1 MKINFDKYHGCGNDF
16 IIINNLSNT
25 FPKDSENQIKKI
37 CNRRFGIGA
46 DGLILINYNDKFPF
60 EMIYYNS
67 DGKISTMCG
76 NGGRCVMHYCYSYDI
91 IDNKSEFLAC
101 DGIHHGIINDDYVK
115 VSMSDVNG
123 YEKYND
129 YLFLNTGSPHLVKF
143 VDDVSSLDLINIS
156 RNIQKSNR
164 FDNGVNVN
172 LVSRKNDNLYQ
183 IRTYERG
190 VEDETLSCGT
200 GAVASALALNILS
213 LINSKTVNLDT
224 KGGLLTVD
232 FNKSNSKY
240 TDIHL
245 SGKVKKVFTGIL
257 EL

>member
-1 MKINFDKYHGCGNDF
+1 MKISFDKYHGCGNDF
-16 IIINNLSNT
+16 IIVDNLSNT
-25 FPKDSENQIKKI
+25 FPKDSENQIKKF

-46 DGLILINYNDKFPF
+46 DGLILVNHNDKFPI

-76 NGGRCVMHYCYSYDI
+76 NGGRCFMHYCYNNDI
-91 IDNKSEFLAC
+91 IKNKSEFLAC
-101 DGIHHGIINDDYVK
+101 DGVHYGVVNDDYVK

-123 YEKYND
+123 YKKYND
-129 YLFLNTGSPHLVKF
+129 YLFLNTGSPHLVKC
-143 VDDVSSLDLINIS
+143 VNDVSSFDLINIS
-156 RNIQKSNR
+156 RNIQKINQ
-164 FDNGVNVN
+164 FDKGVNVN
-172 LVSRKNDNLYQ
+172 LVSRKNDDLYQ

-190 VEDETLSCGT
+190 VEEETLSCGT

-213 LINSKTVNLDT
+213 LVNSKTVNLDT

-232 FNKSNSKY
+232 FHKSNSKY

-245 SGKVKKVFTGIL
+245 SGKVKKVFTGII

>member
-16 IIINNLSNT
+16 IIVDNLSNT
-25 FPKDSENQIKKI
+25 FPKDSENQIKKF

-46 DGLILINYNDKFPF
+46 DGLILVNHNDKFPI

-76 NGGRCVMHYCYSYDI
+76 NGGRCFMHYCYNNDI
-91 IDNKSEFLAC
+91 IKNKSEFLAC
-101 DGIHHGIINDDYVK
+101 DGVHYGVVNDDYVK

-123 YEKYND
+123 YKKYND
-129 YLFLNTGSPHLVKF
+129 YLFLNTGSPHLVKC
-143 VDDVSSLDLINIS
+143 VNDVSSFDLINIS
-156 RNIQKSNR
+156 RNIQKINQ
-164 FDNGVNVN
+164 FDKGVNVN
-172 LVSRKNDNLYQ
+172 LVSRKNDDLYQ

-190 VEDETLSCGT
+190 VEEETLSCGT

-213 LINSKTVNLDT
+213 LVNSKTVNLDT

-232 FNKSNSKY
+232 FHKSNSKY

-245 SGKVKKVFTGIL
+245 SGKVKKVFTGII

>member
-1 MKINFDKYHGCGNDF
+1 
-16 IIINNLSNT
+16 
-25 FPKDSENQIKKI
+25 
-37 CNRRFGIGA
+37 
-46 DGLILINYNDKFPF
+46 
-60 EMIYYNS
+60 
-67 DGKISTMCG
+67 
-76 NGGRCVMHYCYSYDI
+76 
-91 IDNKSEFLAC
+91 
-101 DGIHHGIINDDYVK
+101 
-115 VSMSDVNG
+115 MSDVNG

>member
-76 NGGRCVMHYCYSYDI
+76 NGGRCVMHYCYSNDI

-101 DGIHHGIINDDYVK
+101 DGIHYGIVNDNYVK
-115 VSMSDVNG
+115 VSMSEVDG

>member
-1 MKINFDKYHGCGNDF
+1 
-16 IIINNLSNT
+16 
-25 FPKDSENQIKKI
+25 
-37 CNRRFGIGA
+37 
-46 DGLILINYNDKFPF
+46 
-60 EMIYYNS
+60 
-67 DGKISTMCG
+67 
-76 NGGRCVMHYCYSYDI
+76 
-91 IDNKSEFLAC
+91 
-101 DGIHHGIINDDYVK
+101 
-115 VSMSDVNG
+115 MSDVNG
-123 YEKYND
+123 YENYND

>member
-46 DGLILINYNDKFPF
+46 DGFILINYNDKLPF

-76 NGGRCVMHYCYSYDI
+76 NGGRCVMHYCYNNDI

-101 DGIHHGIINDDYVK
+101 DGIHYGIINDDYVK

-123 YEKYND
+123 YKKYND
-129 YLFLNTGSPHLVKF
+129 YLFLNTGSPHLVKC
-143 VDDVSSLDLINIS
+143 VNDVSSLDLINIS

-200 GAVASALALNILS
+200 GAVASAIALNILS

>member
-1 MKINFDKYHGCGNDF
+1 
-16 IIINNLSNT
+16 
-25 FPKDSENQIKKI
+25 
-37 CNRRFGIGA
+37 
-46 DGLILINYNDKFPF
+46 
-60 EMIYYNS
+60 
-67 DGKISTMCG
+67 
-76 NGGRCVMHYCYSYDI
+76 
-91 IDNKSEFLAC
+91 
-101 DGIHHGIINDDYVK
+101 
-115 VSMSDVNG
+115 
-123 YEKYND
+123 
-129 YLFLNTGSPHLVKF
+129 LVKF

>member
-76 NGGRCVMHYCYSYDI
+76 NGGRCVMHYCYNNDI

-101 DGIHHGIINDDYVK
+101 DGIHYGIINDDYVK
-115 VSMSDVNG
+115 VSISDVNG

-240 TDIHL
+240 TDIYL
-245 SGKVKKVFTGIL
+245 SGKVKKVFTGLL

>member
-76 NGGRCVMHYCYSYDI
+76 NGGRCVMHYCYNNDI

-101 DGIHHGIINDDYVK
+101 DGIHYGIINDDYVK

-123 YEKYND
+123 YKKYND
-129 YLFLNTGSPHLVKF
+129 YLFLNTGSPHLVKC
-143 VDDVSSLDLINIS
+143 VNDVSSLDLINIS

-200 GAVASALALNILS
+200 GAVASAIALNILS

>member
-1 MKINFDKYHGCGNDF
+1 MKISFDKYHGCGNDF
-16 IIINNLSNT
+16 IIVDNLSNT
-25 FPKDSENQIKKI
+25 FPKDSENEIKKF

-46 DGLILINYNDKFPF
+46 DGLILVNHNDKFPI

-76 NGGRCVMHYCYSYDI
+76 NGGRCFMHYCYNNDI
-91 IDNKSEFLAC
+91 IKNKSEFLAC
-101 DGIHHGIINDDYVK
+101 DGVHYGVVNDDYVK

-123 YEKYND
+123 YKKYND
-129 YLFLNTGSPHLVKF
+129 YLFLNTGSPHLVKC
-143 VDDVSSLDLINIS
+143 VNDVSSFDLINIS
-156 RNIQKSNR
+156 RNIQKINQ
-164 FDNGVNVN
+164 FDKGVNVN
-172 LVSRKNDNLYQ
+172 LVSRKNDDLYQ

-190 VEDETLSCGT
+190 VEEETLSCGT

-213 LINSKTVNLDT
+213 LVNSKTVNLDT

-232 FNKSNSKY
+232 FHKSNSKY

-245 SGKVKKVFTGIL
+245 SGKVKKVFTGII

>member
-25 FPKDSENQIKKI
+25 FPKDSDNQIKKI

-76 NGGRCVMHYCYSYDI
+76 NGGRCVMHYCYNNDI

-101 DGIHHGIINDDYVK
+101 DGIHYGIINDDYVK